1 MLQNFHVDMLSRS
14 FGNPLL
20 FFGGSSCFVIFLM
33 SAFCKLSGW
42 KLMSYIGRN
51 SMFYMGFNLL
61 VNACLNVVEK
71 RIDIAGWM
79 AYEWMFR
86 TMVNVLGI
94 SLIVLLWNKFK
105 KKTAERCK
113 I

>member
-1 MLQNFHVDMLSRS
+1 M
-14 FGNPLL
+14 
-20 FFGGSSCFVIFLM
+20 IFLM

-42 KLMSYIGRN
+42 KLMNYIGRN

-61 VNACLNVVEK
+61 FNVCLNVVEE
-71 RIDIAGWM
+71 RIAIAGWM

-86 TMVNVLGI
+86 TVVNVFGI
-94 SLIVLLWNKFK
+94 SLIVLLWNKLK
-105 KKTAERCK
+105 KKTAELCQ

>member
-1 MLQNFHVDMLSRS
+1 MLQNSHVDMLSRN
-14 FGNPLL
+14 FGSPLL
-20 FFGGSSCFVIFLM
+20 FFWGASCFVIFLM
-33 SAFCKLSGW
+33 SVFCKLSGW

-61 VNACLNVVEK
+61 VNACLNIVEK
-71 RIDIAGWM
+71 RIDIACWM

-86 TMVNVLGI
+86 TVVNVFCI

-105 KKTAERCK
+105 KTAECCK